1 MRRHFTPELRCAI
14 CSDPIDLTID
24 LCADENGEPIHEGC
38 YVNRLIAVCSIQASV
53 GRPVDTLPA
62 HPPATAE
69 PPKAGSSKIASA
81 GVSSFL
87 GAA

>member
-1 MRRHFTPELRCAI
+1 MRRHFLPELRCAI

-38 YVNRLIAVCSIQASV
+38 YVNRLIAACSIQASAD
-53 GRPVDTLPA
+53 RLIDTLPA
-62 HPPATAE
+62 HPPATTEASK
-69 PPKAGSSKIASA
+69 PGSSKMASD
-81 GVSSFL
+81 GGTSFL